1 MWFILPQVAG
11 LGYSSML
18 QTYPDLLTGRAHI
31 AAEACISAPGK
42 MRIFIRAGRPITAA
56 VTRCA
61 ASSLTRT

>member
-31 AAEACISAPGK
+31 AADAAFAPDAPMYK
-42 MRIFIRAGRPITAA
+42 NPAG
-56 VTRCA
+56 
-61 ASSLTRT
+61 